1 MVKKSVSI
9 TVDSE
14 IWEEAGEKLASRS
27 EFCENQLKLFLE
39 LNIDE
44 EDEILQQI
52 QDKRDEINVLE
63 DQLCARR
70 KARLDK
76 AKSSFIFDDAMV
88 SINRINERLGHVG
101 KNQIKNFARK
111 NGVPFDLLLEHC
123 RQSDLNI
130 VKYAEVPKKW
140 FL

>member
-123 RQSDLNI
+123 RVSGLNI
-130 VKYAEVPKKW
+130 VNFGEVPRK
-140 FL
+140 

>member
-130 VKYAEVPKKW
+130 VKYAEVPKK
-140 FL
+140 